1 MSLPPDHIARRLR
14 IRGRVQGVSYRLWTV
29 QTARGLGL
37 DGWVRNRLD
46 GSVEALAVGPADTVE
61 LLIERCRSGPTA
73 ARVDDI
79 EIEEAAG
86 IVPAGFTQ
94 KPTV

>member
-1 MSLPPDHIARRLR
+1 MSLPDGHIARRLR
-14 IRGRVQGVSYRLWTV
+14 IRGRVQGVSYRWWTV

-37 DGWVRNRLD
+37 DGWVRNRFD
-46 GSVEALAVGPADTVE
+46 GSVEALAVGPTEAVE
-61 LLIERCRSGPTA
+61 TLIEACRCGPTA

-79 EIEEAAG
+79 EIEEAVG
-86 IVPAGFTQ
+86 IVSAGFMQ